1 MKSFVSLL
9 LLLPFADALGSAFCG
24 RIANTNSGS
33 IGLSCQDTGA
43 VIASI
48 DFASYG
54 TPTGACGS
62 FKSGACESKTSMS
75 VVNGTCFNKASCKI
89 VRLNC
94 RLYHIKLVNS
104 RTLLPCGVSQ
114 VPWTNVFGDPCAGTY
129 KYLDI
134 QARCTSGT
142 GTAINSGPTPPP
154 PGPAPAPGPDP
165 GSKTCVSVSSGSPA
179 ICLLQLG
186 PLLLG
191 ISLLLGGCT
200 GSTPFVCGDV
210 SRCCPGKAL
219 SHECHDGLVHG
230 CECIYEPTPA
240 PVPAPGPCTQVSSG
254 TDMRPMQCCAHL
266 TSLCVP
272 LQAHVVAQR
281 RLFVLMYR
289 DAALAARLFERIA
302 TLPSCLDASARTPPG
317 LMADKTHK
325 LRARTEVNILF
336 V

>member
-33 IGLSCQDTGA
+33 IDLSCQDTGA

-89 VRLNC
+89 
-94 RLYHIKLVNS
+94 
-104 RTLLPCGVSQ
+104 

-165 GSKTCVSVSSGSPA
+165 GSKTCVSVSSG
-179 ICLLQLG
+179 
-186 PLLLG
+186 
-191 ISLLLGGCT
+191 GCT

-254 TDMRPMQCCAHL
+254 ACGSSTPFVCADVSRCCTGGTAFRADCDPSFVSGCQCTYPSRTDGRQ
-266 TSLCVP
+266 
-272 LQAHVVAQR
+272 
-281 RLFVLMYR
+281 
-289 DAALAARLFERIA
+289 DA
-302 TLPSCLDASARTPPG
+302 
-317 LMADKTHK
+317 
-325 LRARTEVNILF
+325 
-336 V
+336 